1 MEKRRSLIS
10 EPPDTIKR
18 QFKGRSKL
26 LDSAGLAWVSRVK
39 STTGVVENH
48 HDSRG
53 LPLVRA
59 ASALLPTPG
68 RASRF
73 STEEL
78 INDTGSRNIHHQTRH
93 GFQVCQIDAR
103 RAESIWRT
111 QNESQFYDR
120 PHRLIQQGRDG
131 DRIGEP

>member
-18 QFKGRSKL
+18 QFKGRPKL

-48 HDSRG
+48 HENRG
-53 LPLVRA
+53 VRTRA
-59 ASALLPTPG
+59 CRVGTSADAWSG
-68 RASRF
+68 YVKIFDRGVDH
-73 STEEL
+73 
-78 INDTGSRNIHHQTRH
+78 DTGSRNVHHQTRH

-103 RAESIWRT
+103 RAESIW
-111 QNESQFYDR
+111 
-120 PHRLIQQGRDG
+120 
-131 DRIGEP
+131 